1 MIASEMMKKM
11 ISNKNSRR
19 LIVLLMLF
27 VLIFTMAACG
37 NKNEAGEDAS
47 GGTGNA
53 AMDEVLLKAVENLK
67 DVSSLSYDMEMDMSM
82 EVMGTAFDTLMS
94 MDCKQIMSPVKM
106 EILGTVDMGTMG
118 KMDMMVYAEEENGG
132 LTMYTGMVD
141 EAQGTSWLKQ
151 SVEVNSQQIAQYDAA
166 NSIELYA
173 SSASSIKEAGTEDV
187 DGVKATRF
195 DGIISGDD
203 ISKVVEQSGV
213 ESQVGIDGPAELF
226 KDSGNIPFSFWV
238 DVEKEQIIKYEI
250 DMTEVLKVALERAVE
265 NEEEGMAGMIG
276 IKKMNTS
283 VKIKGVNDVEDI
295 VIPEEAKANA
305 TEITG

>member
-1 MIASEMMKKM
+1 MIASEMMKKL

-132 LTMYTGMVD
+132 LNMYTGMVD

-166 NSIELYA
+166 NAIELYA